1 MRILT
6 ILFILIISIS
16 AKAQSFVPLSFMDM
30 NQRAAFNHNSIKDSS
45 QKSKWSLNMYSS
57 VSTSFVFYKG
67 GHASV
72 FSAPITLQLNR
83 KLNDNLYAFAAVSAA
98 PAYINFSNT
107 FLSTDISK
115 FSHQNN
121 FYKTGNFGVSARA
134 DIGLMYVNDAKTF
147 SISGS
152 IGIEKDSYPAF
163 QYNQFNPSKQNPAIR
178 SPNR

>member
-6 ILFILIISIS
+6 ILFIVIISIP

-45 QKSKWSLNMYSS
+45 RKSKWSLNMYSD

-83 KLNDNLYAFAAVSAA
+83 KLNENLYAFASVTAA
-98 PAYINFSNT
+98 PSYINFSNY
-107 FLSTDISK
+107 FFK
-115 FSHQNN
+115 YRCF
-121 FYKTGNFGVSARA
+121 
-134 DIGLMYVNDAKTF
+134 
-147 SISGS
+147 
-152 IGIEKDSYPAF
+152 
-163 QYNQFNPSKQNPAIR
+163 
-178 SPNR
+178 

>member
-1 MRILT
+1 
-6 ILFILIISIS
+6 
-16 AKAQSFVPLSFMDM
+16 M
-30 NQRAAFNHNSIKDSS
+30 NQRAAFNHNAVKVSS
-45 QKSKWSLNMYSS
+45 QKSKWSLNMYSG

-83 KLNDNLYAFAAVSAA
+83 KLNENLYAFASVSAA

-107 FLSTDISK
+107 FLNTDISK
-115 FSHQNN
+115 FNQQNN
-121 FYKTGNFGVSARA
+121 FYKPGSFGVSARA

-152 IGIEKDSYPAF
+152 IGIERDSYPAF
-163 QYNQFNPSKQNPAIR
+163 QNNQFNTSRQNPALLT
-178 SPNR
+178 PNR